1 MNRARSTKIGCA
13 NESTF
18 YSLSFLL
25 LVLML
30 VHRELGVDVPLRNEH
45 DLGYNAGKK
54 KTFVFISRHVK
65 DKVESAVRDIND
77 EDDSYAK
84 LSEYELHKWGYNS
97 SSVSCRVSHEY
108 DREEVARAE
117 CDDDESDEETTLV
130 WTKVDNDDWSCKLC
144 AKLMDAEDMESHGDA
159 SRLGKHMRKM

>member
-1 MNRARSTKIGCA
+1 M
-13 NESTF
+13 
-18 YSLSFLL
+18 
-25 LVLML
+25 
-30 VHRELGVDVPLRNEH
+30 
-45 DLGYNAGKK
+45 
-54 KTFVFISRHVK
+54 
-65 DKVESAVRDIND
+65 
-77 EDDSYAK
+77 
-84 LSEYELHKWGYNS
+84 
-97 SSVSCRVSHEY
+97 SCRVSHEY